1 MLLFDKTYKTPFK
14 YDVPNYTKDY
24 LLKKSIFQRFIK
36 FFKRY
41 LYIKLRGQKNLEIFS
56 ILEKH
61 QKILWINLS
70 APSLGDS
77 LMDLSSRSMLTDK
90 NIDLFTDEKN
100 QHIYQDDEVF
110 NNVFTKIKD
119 AKTIQYDL
127 IILDAFSSRSIR
139 VKSLIAPKSPY
150 VGMFGYFNGPE
161 VNRILFS
168 FHQMNKLLGYS
179 LTENQINN
187 IAKNLITITQS
198 DKTMC
203 KNILPDE
210 YITIVLGGE
219 WQYKTYEKWDEVID
233 KLIIDNTELNVVF
246 VGSEN
251 AISESNRIL
260 KMFPNNNFYNL
271 TCLLTFNQ
279 TVQVIKSSKIV
290 LCCDG
295 GLLHGSSAVNA
306 NIIALFARLTPEM
319 LLTRNTLSFNLYDE
333 SNVNNITPEDVL
345 LKYFEASNFFDSHP
359 QGE

>member
-1 MLLFDKTYKTPFK
+1 MLLFDKSYKIPFK
-14 YDVPNYTKDY
+14 YDIPNYTSDY
-24 LLKKSIFQRFIK
+24 LLKKGIFQRFIK

-41 LYIKLRGQKNLEIFS
+41 IYIVLKGQTNLEAFS

-61 QKILWINLS
+61 SKILWINIS

-77 LMDLSSRSMLTDK
+77 LMDLSSRSMLVNK
-90 NIDLFTDEKN
+90 NIDLFTNKKN
-100 QHIYQDDEVF
+100 KHIYQDDEIF
-110 NNVFTKIKD
+110 NNIFSHIKD
-119 AKTIQYDL
+119 TLNTQYDL
-127 IILDAFSSRSIR
+127 VILDSYSSRSVK
-139 VKSLIAPKSPY
+139 VKSLIAPKTPY

-290 LCCDG
+290 LSCDG
-295 GLLHGSSAVNA
+295 GLIHGSAAVNA
-306 NIIALFARLTPEM
+306 NIVGLFSRLTPEM
-319 LLTRNTLSFNLYDE
+319 LLTENTLSFNLYDE
-333 SNVNNITPEDVL
+333 ADVNNISPEDIL
-345 LKYFEASNFFDSHP
+345 LKYSEASIFYDNHLQD
-359 QGE
+359 G